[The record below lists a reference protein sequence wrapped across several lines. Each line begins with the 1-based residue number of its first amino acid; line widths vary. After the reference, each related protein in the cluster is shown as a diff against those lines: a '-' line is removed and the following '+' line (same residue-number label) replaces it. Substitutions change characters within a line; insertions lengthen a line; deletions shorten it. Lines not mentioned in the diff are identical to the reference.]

1 MLYFNNETEYNVRPN
16 IMDTDKHFSRL
27 RTIST
32 ISYVGLVV
40 WIPVLFA
47 TMMVFEGNGP
57 ASRLTRWLF
66 VIFIWTIPV
75 AAILGSRLAKKAL
88 AASYIKT
95 AYCLAGI
102 PTIILFSPLLYSI
115 LMIMRGFFV

>member
-1 MLYFNNETEYNVRPN
+1 VD
-16 IMDTDKHFSRL
+16 IDKHSDRL

-40 WIPVLFA
+40 WIPMLFA
-47 TMMVFEGNGP
+47 TMMAFEGNGP
-57 ASRLTRWLF
+57 ASHLTRWLF
-66 VIFIWTIPV
+66 VIFIWTTPI

-88 AASYIKT
+88 SASHIKT

-102 PTIILFSPLLYSI
+102 PTSILFLPLFYGI
-115 LMIMRGFFV
+115 AMMMRGFFV